1 MKSDNQFGHLPGGSL
16 VGQGIEDLSR
26 SRDTIAASLV
36 EIARGRL
43 ARAGLVAARE
53 SPSPID
59 WELRLYG
66 QLRAEGGD
74 AYSRYNSL
82 LRELDSFARACERSR
97 ADAEVVEAAVL
108 AARAMLSECRPQQQ
122 CHRSQAFRP
131 ITENQ

>member
-82 LRELDSFARACERSR
+82 LRELDSFAQAYERSQNR
-97 ADAEVVEAAVL
+97 
-108 AARAMLSECRPQQQ
+108 R
-122 CHRSQAFRP
+122 
-131 ITENQ
+131 